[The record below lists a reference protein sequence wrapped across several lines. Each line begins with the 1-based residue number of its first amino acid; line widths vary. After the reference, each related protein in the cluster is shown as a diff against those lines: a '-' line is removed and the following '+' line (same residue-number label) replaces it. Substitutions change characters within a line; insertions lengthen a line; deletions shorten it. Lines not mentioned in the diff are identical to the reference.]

1 MEIKNANVSN
11 IIEMDRHRNMNEE
24 DRKIKWEKTRRDL
37 AAGGAGAGGVATSTS
52 PSVDCDFREA
62 VNRRFVSSLFF
73 LIPSIF
79 IFYFSSFSTCRRS
92 FTFSPFQSPF
102 FPLILLIFWFQFFFN
117 FAPTGLYWVLLGF
130 TWFYLVL
137 LGFTGFC

>member
-11 IIEMDRHRNMNEE
+11 IIEMDRRRNMNEE

-62 VNRRFVSSLFF
+62 VNRRFVSFLFF
-73 LIPSIF
+73 F
-79 IFYFSSFSTCRRS
+79 
-92 FTFSPFQSPF
+92 
-102 FPLILLIFWFQFFFN
+102 
-117 FAPTGLYWVLLGF
+117 
-130 TWFYLVL
+130 
-137 LGFTGFC
+137 